1 MSSIQYYKQLELR
14 DPVVVAAFG
23 GWSDAADSASTAVK
37 FLVDRWNSEKIA
49 EIDIE
54 DFYVFTETRPTVK
67 FSDGVQR
74 TITWPSNQF
83 LARHMEDLE
92 RDVILFNGVEPQL
105 KWKTFSN
112 AFLEICNHFSAS
124 EVVFLGSLL
133 ADVPHS
139 VVVPITGSSSDT
151 IMLERLREIDIH
163 NSRYEGPTGMVGV
176 LHEACQQ
183 IHIPSA
189 TLWAAAPHYL
199 ATTPNIKVTAAL
211 LTHLNAFLSLGLDL
225 SKIQSDALRFEEQVT
240 ALVARDPEASAYV
253 RKLEEQLTD
262 GSDED
267 DEDEDEER
275 INLDGPVSTGPLPS
289 ADSVIRNVEEMLR
302 MQRESNGKR
311 NFEDDFDGDEAE

>member
-1 MSSIQYYKQLELR
+1 MSPIQYYKQLELR
-14 DPVVVAAFG
+14 DPVVIAAFG

-49 EIDIE
+49 EIEIE
-54 DFYVFTETRPTVK
+54 DFYVFTETRPTVR
-67 FSDGVQR
+67 FGDGMQR
-74 TITWPSNQF
+74 TIIWPSNQF
-83 LARHMEDLE
+83 LAQHMEDLE
-92 RDVILFNGVEPQL
+92 RDVILFTGVEPQL

-112 AFLEICNHFSAS
+112 AFLEVCNRFSAS

-139 VVVPITGSSSDT
+139 VVVPITGSSSDST
-151 IMLERLREIDIH
+151 MLERLREIDIH

-176 LHEACQQ
+176 LHEACQH

-199 ATTPNIKVTAAL
+199 ATTPNIKVTTAL
-211 LTHLNAFLSLGLDL
+211 LTRLNAFLSLGLDL

-253 RKLEEQLTD
+253 RKLEEQLAD
-262 GSDED
+262 GSDEEEYNEN
-267 DEDEDEER
+267 EDR

-302 MQRESNGKR
+302 NQRESNGKR
-311 NFEDDFDGDEAE
+311 DFEDDFDGDEAE